1 MSFVSLVFKN
11 LFRQRVRSGLAVLG
25 IALGI
30 TTVVALGVV
39 TGGLKSSMGA
49 LLRAGGADFV
59 VAQEGASD
67 LSFSTIREAELAA
80 LEARPDVG
88 RVVGALL
95 EVTKL
100 ESRPYFFLFGLERS
114 ALPQLGFTI
123 VEGRGLGEGADELV
137 LGVAAADHLDL
148 GPGDAVTL
156 GKHRYEV
163 VGIYRTGEKLRDE
176 GAVGQLDTVRAIARK
191 PGLVTLAYVTVAPGR
206 DPDAVAAAVERE
218 VPQVTTISS
227 IGDVSK
233 VDQGVEIMDAANLAI
248 SLLAVGIGAIGV
260 MNTMVMSVYERTREI
275 GILRAVGWRGS
286 RILRM
291 VVLESLLLCVLAA
304 GVGIVAGVLASRALL
319 LVPAISAFLTPVY
332 SADVFLRAIAI
343 GVVVALAGAAYPAV
357 RAVRLSPMEALRYE

>member
-1 MSFVSLVFKN
+1 MSFVALVFKN

-39 TGGLKSSMGA
+39 TGGLKSSMGE

-67 LSFSTIREAELAA
+67 LSFSTIRDADLASLA
-80 LEARPDVG
+80 ARPDVA
-88 RVVGALL
+88 RVTGALL
-95 EVTKL
+95 EVTKV
-100 ESRPYFFLFGLERS
+100 ESRPYFFLFGLERQ
-114 ALPQLGFTI
+114 ALPQLGFSI
-123 VEGRGLGEGADELV
+123 VAGRGLGTGADDLVLGEAAADEL
-137 LGVAAADHLDL
+137 GAA
-148 GPGDAVTL
+148 PGDTVVLAN
-156 GKHRYEV
+156 HRYRV
-163 VGIYRTGEKLRDE
+163 VGIFRTGEKLRDE
-176 GAVGQLDTVRAIARK
+176 GGVGQLETVRTAARK
-191 PGLVTLAYVTVAPGR
+191 PGLVTIAYVTVAPGR
-206 DPDAVAAAVERE
+206 DSDAVAAAVERE
-218 VPQVTTISS
+218 LPQLTTISS

-233 VDQGVEIMDAANLAI
+233 VDQGIEVMDAANLAI

-275 GILRAVGWRGS
+275 GILRAVGWRSS

-304 GVGIVAGVLASRALL
+304 AVGIVAGVLASRALL
-319 LVPAISAFLTPVY
+319 LVPTISAFLTPVY
-332 SADVFLRAIAI
+332 SVNVFVRALGI
-343 GVVVALAGAAYPAV
+343 GVLVALAGAAYPAI